1 MWVTCIALAGWR
13 EPWEGLGREG
23 EAITYY
29 YKTTSRV
36 KPYDVAL
43 WILQLL
49 SDLTALDNSI
59 TGNCR

>member
-1 MWVTCIALAGWR
+1 MLHALILYNLQEHDMWSAQFYKYALDLER
-13 EPWEGLGREG
+13 
-23 EAITYY
+23 
-29 YKTTSRV
+29 
-36 KPYDVAL
+36 YDVAL